1 MGNEAIAGDV
11 QRKKLIGKLS
21 LLFLMTMIGLTFFS
35 NTINNFALPRVQTV
49 RPGSGAL
56 IKEIFGE
63 GTVEVKSTREE
74 YAAANLRV
82 KEVMVEQGDRVS
94 KGQPI
99 LSLDVDSLNLE
110 VETLRLEA
118 DIQQSNYLDE
128 QARYQQ
134 IQLSLVGALKN
145 QEQKQRDYNNLKAL
159 FEKGAETAVNL
170 QNAEKDLA
178 EEESNCQTIRLNLEI
193 QARKVENLAKQVAN
207 MTSKA
212 DILAKEAANNG
223 VYTAP
228 VDGLITEL
236 NFPAGSMTNNS
247 LPLFKLADLGQG
259 FRLIVPI
266 DNDWVDYVKPGDTV
280 SVNTLSLGDKKTEGK
295 IDKIV
300 ENSRHNGDEKDL
312 WIDVS
317 LEGLTGGEKGEIY
330 LSKKTKPYATL
341 VPNSAVYDD
350 SSGSYVFVLESRK
363 GPLGE
368 ENYLQKVD
376 VNVEDSDNNKSA
388 LTDMVMG
395 EVVMQSNKPLEDGDR
410 VLKEAAN

>member
-1 MGNEAIAGDV
+1 MQNQAIADDA
-11 QRKKLIGKLS
+11 QRKKVIGKLS
-21 LLFLMTMIGLTFFS
+21 LLFLMAMIGLTFFS

-49 RPGSGAL
+49 RPTNGAL

-74 YAAANLRV
+74 YADANLRV
-82 KEVMVEQGDRVS
+82 KEVMVEKGDRVS

-99 LSLDVDSLNLE
+99 LSLDVDSINLE
-110 VETLRLEA
+110 VDTLSLEA
-118 DIQQSNYLDE
+118 DIQKSNFLDE

-134 IQLSLVGALKN
+134 LQLSLAGALKN

-170 QNAEKDLA
+170 QNAEKNLA
-178 EEESNCQTIRLNLEI
+178 EEERNCKTIQLNLEI
-193 QARKVENLAKQVAN
+193 QARKVESMAKQVAN
-207 MTSKA
+207 MTRKA
-212 DILAKEAANNG
+212 DILAKQVANNG

-228 VDGLITEL
+228 VDGMITEL

-247 LPLFKLADLGQG
+247 LPLYKLADLGQG

-266 DNDWVDYVKPGDTV
+266 DHDLVDYVKPGDTV
-280 SVNTLSLGDKKTEGK
+280 SVNILSLGDKKAEGK
-295 IDKIV
+295 INKIV
-300 ENSRHNGDEKDL
+300 DNSQHNGEEKDL

-330 LSKKTKPYATL
+330 VSKKTKHYATL
-341 VPNSAVYDD
+341 VPNSAVHDE
-350 SSGSYVFVLESRK
+350 SGGSYVFVLESRK
-363 GPLGE
+363 GPLGT
-368 ENYLQKVD
+368 ENYLQKVA
-376 VNVEDSDNNKSA
+376 VNVEDSDNAKSA
-388 LTDMVMG
+388 LTDMVMS
-395 EVVMQSNKPLEDGDR
+395 EVVMQSNKPVEDGDR

>member
-1 MGNEAIAGDV
+1 MGNEAIAGDA
-11 QRKKLIGKLS
+11 QRKKVIGKLS

-49 RPGSGAL
+49 RPTNGAL

-74 YAAANLRV
+74 YADANLRV
-82 KEVMVEQGDRVS
+82 KEVRVEQGDRVS

-99 LSLDVDSLNLE
+99 IILDVDGLKS
-110 VETLRLEA
+110 
-118 DIQQSNYLDE
+118 DYQDE
-128 QARYQQ
+128 QARYRQL
-134 IQLSLVGALKN
+134 QLSLAGAQAEQAQQQGDYDKLKV
-145 QEQKQRDYNNLKAL
+145 L
-159 FEKGAETAVNL
+159 FDHGAETAVNL
-170 QNAEKDLA
+170 ENAAKNLA
-178 EEESNCQTIRLNLEI
+178 DAQRHCEDIQLNLEI
-193 QARKVENLAKQVAN
+193 HARKVAALAQQVA
-207 MTSKA
+207 
-212 DILAKEAANNG
+212 DNG

-236 NFPAGSMTNNS
+236 NFATGSMTNSS

-259 FRLIVPI
+259 FRLIVSI
-266 DNDWVDYVKPGDTV
+266 DKDLLDYVKPGDTV
-280 SVNTLSLGDKKTEGK
+280 SVNILSLGDQKTEGT

-300 ENSRHNGDEKDL
+300 ENSRHNGEEKDL

-330 LSKKTKPYATL
+330 LSKKTKPYDTL

-363 GPLGE
+363 GPLGT
-368 ENYLQKVD
+368 ENYLQKVN
-376 VNVEDSDNNKSA
+376 VNVEDSDREMSA
-388 LTDMVMG
+388 LTDGVMG
-395 EVVMQSNKPLEDGDR
+395 EVVWQSNKPVEDGDR
-410 VLKEAAN
+410 VLKEGAN

>member
-1 MGNEAIAGDV
+1 MGNEAIAGDA

-49 RPGSGAL
+49 RSANGAL

-82 KEVMVEQGDRVS
+82 KEVMAEQGDRVS

-118 DIQQSNYLDE
+118 DIQESNYLDE

-134 IQLSLVGALKN
+134 LQLSLAEALKN

-170 QNAEKDLA
+170 QNAEKNLA
-178 EEESNCQTIRLNLEI
+178 EEESNCKTIQLNLEI
-193 QARKVENLAKQVAN
+193 QARKVENLAKQAAN
-207 MTSKA
+207 MTRKA
-212 DILAKEAANNG
+212 DALAKEVANNG

-228 VDGLITEL
+228 VDGMITEL

-266 DNDWVDYVKPGDTV
+266 DNDWVDYVKPGDTA
-280 SVNTLSLGDKKTEGK
+280 SVNILSLGDKKTEGK

-300 ENSRHNGDEKDL
+300 ENSQHNGDEKDL

-330 LSKKTKPYATL
+330 LSKKTKPYAAL

-363 GPLGE
+363 GPLGRS
-368 ENYLQKVD
+368 NYLQKVA
-376 VNVEDSDNNKSA
+376 VNVEDRDNVKSA

>member
-1 MGNEAIAGDV
+1 MGNEAIAGDA
-11 QRKKLIGKLS
+11 QRKKVMGKLG

-35 NTINNFALPRVQTV
+35 NTINNFALPRVQTL

-56 IKEIFGE
+56 IKELFGE

-128 QARYQQ
+128 QARYRQL
-134 IQLSLVGALKN
+134 QLSLAGALRN
-145 QEQKQRDYNNLKAL
+145 QEEKQRDYNNLKAL
-159 FEKGAETAVNL
+159 FEKGAESAVNL
-170 QNAEKDLA
+170 QHGEKNLA
-178 EEESNCQTIRLNLEI
+178 EEESSCQTIRLNLEI
-193 QARKVENLAKQVAN
+193 QARKVENMAKQVAN
-207 MTSKA
+207 MTGKA
-212 DILAKEAANNG
+212 DILAKQMVNNG

-236 NFPAGSMTNNS
+236 NFPPGSVTNNS
-247 LPLFKLADLGQG
+247 LPLYKLADLGQG
-259 FRLIVPI
+259 FRLTVPV
-266 DNDWVDYVKPGDTV
+266 DNDAVDYVKPGDTV
-280 SVNTLSLGDKKTEGK
+280 SVNILSLGDKRTEGK
-295 IDKIV
+295 INKIV
-300 ENSRHNGDEKDL
+300 ENSRHNGDKKDL

-330 LSKKTKPYATL
+330 LSKKTKPYAAL

-376 VNVEDSDNNKSA
+376 VKVEDSDNAKSA
-388 LTDMVMG
+388 LADMVMG
-395 EVVMQSNKPLEDGDR
+395 EVVVQSNKPLEDGDR

>member
-1 MGNEAIAGDV
+1 MPNQAIADDA
-11 QRKKLIGKLS
+11 QRKKVIGKLS

-49 RPGSGAL
+49 RPTNGAL
-56 IKEIFGE
+56 IKEIFGV
-63 GTVEVKSTREE
+63 GTIEVKSNRAE
-74 YAAANLRV
+74 YADANLRV

-99 LSLDVDSLNLE
+99 ITLDVDGLKS
-110 VETLRLEA
+110 
-118 DIQQSNYLDE
+118 DYQDE
-128 QARYQQ
+128 QVRYRQL
-134 IQLSLVGALKN
+134 QLSLAGA
-145 QEQKQRDYNNLKAL
+145 QAEQTQKQRDYDNLKYL
-159 FEKGAETAVNL
+159 FDHEAETAVNL
-170 QNAEKDLA
+170 QNAAKNLA
-178 EEESNCQTIRLNLEI
+178 DAQRNCEDIQLNLEI
-193 QARKVENLAKQVAN
+193 QARKVDTLAKQV
-207 MTSKA
+207 
-212 DILAKEAANNG
+212 ANNG

-228 VDGLITEL
+228 VDGMITEL
-236 NFPAGSMTNNS
+236 NFAAGSMTNSS

-266 DNDWVDYVKPGDTV
+266 DKDWVDYVKPGDTV
-280 SVNTLSLGDKKTEGK
+280 NVNILSLGDQKTEGK

-300 ENSRHNGDEKDL
+300 ENSQHNGDKKDL

-330 LSKKTKPYATL
+330 LSKKTKSYATL

-350 SSGSYVFVLESRK
+350 NSGSYVFVLESRK
-363 GPLGE
+363 GPLGT
-368 ENYLQKVD
+368 ENYLQKVE
-376 VNVEDSDNNKSA
+376 VNVEDSDNVKSA

-395 EVVMQSNKPLEDGDR
+395 EVVMQSSKPLEDGNR

>member
-1 MGNEAIAGDV
+1 MQNQAIADDA
-11 QRKKLIGKLS
+11 QRKKVIGKLS

-49 RPGSGAL
+49 RPTNGAL

-63 GTVEVKSTREE
+63 GTVEVKLTREE
-74 YAAANLRV
+74 YADANLRV

-99 LSLDVDSLNLE
+99 LSLDVDSIRLE
-110 VETLRLEA
+110 VETLSLEV
-118 DIQQSNYLDE
+118 DIQKSNYLDE

-134 IQLSLVGALKN
+134 LQLSLAGALKN
-145 QEQKQRDYNNLKAL
+145 QEQKQRDYNNLKEL

-170 QNAEKDLA
+170 QNAEKNLA
-178 EEESNCQTIRLNLEI
+178 EEERNGKTIQLNLEI
-193 QARKVENLAKQVAN
+193 QARKVENMAKQVEY
-207 MTSKA
+207 MTRKV
-212 DILAKEAANNG
+212 DILAKRVANNG

-228 VDGLITEL
+228 VDGVITEL
-236 NFPAGSMTNNS
+236 NFAAGSMTNNS
-247 LPLFKLADLGQG
+247 LPLYKLADLGQG

-266 DNDWVDYVKPGDTV
+266 DNDLVDYVKPGETV
-280 SVNTLSLGDKKTEGK
+280 SVNILSLGDKKTEGK

-300 ENSRHNGDEKDL
+300 ENSQHNGEEKDL

-350 SSGSYVFVLESRK
+350 NSGSYLFVLESRK
-363 GPLGE
+363 GPLGT
-368 ENYLQKVD
+368 ENYLQKVE
-376 VNVEDSDNNKSA
+376 VNVEDSDNQTSA

-395 EVVMQSNKPLEDGDR
+395 EVMMQSNKPVEDGDR

>member
-1 MGNEAIAGDV
+1 MQNQIADDA
-11 QRKKLIGKLS
+11 QRKKVIGKLS
-21 LLFLMTMIGLTFFS
+21 LLFLMAMIGLTFFS

-49 RPGSGAL
+49 RPTNGAL

-74 YAAANLRV
+74 YADANLRV

-94 KGQPI
+94 KGQTI
-99 LSLDVDSLNLE
+99 LSLDVDSINLE

-118 DIQQSNYLDE
+118 DIQESNYRDE

-134 IQLSLVGALKN
+134 LQLSLAGALKN

-170 QNAEKDLA
+170 QNAEKNLA
-178 EEESNCQTIRLNLEI
+178 EEESNCKTIRLNLEI
-193 QARKVENLAKQVAN
+193 QARKVENIAKQAENMTSKVDILAKQV
-207 MTSKA
+207 
-212 DILAKEAANNG
+212 ANNG

-228 VDGLITEL
+228 VDGVITEL

-247 LPLFKLADLGQG
+247 LPLFKLADLGHG

-266 DNDWVDYVKPGDTV
+266 DHDLVDYVKPGETV
-280 SVNTLSLGDKKTEGK
+280 SVNILSLGDKKTEGK

-300 ENSRHNGDEKDL
+300 ENSQHNGDEKDL

-350 SSGSYVFVLESRK
+350 SGGSYLFVLESRK
-363 GPLGE
+363 GPLGA
-368 ENYLQKVD
+368 ENYLQKVE
-376 VNVEDSDNNKSA
+376 VNVEDSDNQTSA

-395 EVVMQSNKPLEDGDR
+395 EVVMQSNKPVEDGDR

>member
-11 QRKKLIGKLS
+11 QRKKLIGKLG

-134 IQLSLVGALKN
+134 LQLSLVGALKD

-170 QNAEKDLA
+170 QNAERDLA

-207 MTSKA
+207 TIRKA
-212 DILAKEAANNG
+212 DALAKEAANKG

-247 LPLFKLADLGQG
+247 LPLYKLADLGQG

-266 DNDWVDYVKPGDTV
+266 DNDVVDYVKPGDTV
-280 SVNTLSLGDKKTEGK
+280 SVNILSLGDKRTEGK

-300 ENSRHNGDEKDL
+300 ENSRHNGDKKDL

-341 VPNSAVYDD
+341 IPNSAVYDD

-363 GPLGE
+363 GPLGA

>member
-1 MGNEAIAGDV
+1 MGNEAIAGDG

-49 RPGSGAL
+49 RPTNGAL

-74 YAAANLRV
+74 YADANLRV
-82 KEVMVEQGDRVS
+82 KEVRVEQGDRVS
-94 KGQPI
+94 KGRTI
-99 LSLDVDSLNLE
+99 IILDVDGLKS
-110 VETLRLEA
+110 
-118 DIQQSNYLDE
+118 DYQDE
-128 QARYQQ
+128 QARYRQL
-134 IQLSLVGALKN
+134 QLSLAGA
-145 QEQKQRDYNNLKAL
+145 QAEQAQKQRDYDNLKVL
-159 FEKGAETAVNL
+159 FDHEAETAVNL
-170 QNAEKDLA
+170 ENAARNLA
-178 EEESNCQTIRLNLEI
+178 DAQRHCEDIQLNLEI
-193 QARKVENLAKQVAN
+193 QARKVAALAQQV
-207 MTSKA
+207 
-212 DILAKEAANNG
+212 ANNG

-236 NFPAGSMTNNS
+236 NFPAGSMTNSS

-266 DNDWVDYVKPGDTV
+266 DKDLLDYVKPGDTV
-280 SVNTLSLGDKKTEGK
+280 SVNMLSLGDQKTEGT
-295 IDKIV
+295 IDRIV
-300 ENSRHNGDEKDL
+300 ENSRHNGEEKDL

-317 LEGLTGGEKGEIY
+317 LEGLSGGEKGEIY
-330 LSKKTKPYATL
+330 LSKKTKPYDTL

-363 GPLGE
+363 GPLGT
-368 ENYLQKVD
+368 ENYLQKVN
-376 VNVEDSDNNKSA
+376 VNVEDRDREMSA

-395 EVVMQSNKPLEDGDR
+395 EVVWQSNKPVEDGDR
-410 VLKEAAN
+410 VLKEGAN